1 LLNNLKQNN
10 MKKFRVFYWRE
21 TGNNCIDCEQDIMA
35 YNFDESFTKF
45 REEKR
50 LVKIRAIEQIF

>member
-1 LLNNLKQNN
+1 
-10 MKKFRVFYWRE
+10 MKTFRVFYWRE
-21 TGNNCIDCEQDIMA
+21 TGNDCIDFEQDIMA
-35 YNFDESFTKF
+35 YNFDEAFTKF